1 VIVDPFDLRTVL
13 LRACR
18 DAGIEPETCVVWI
31 VDASRPEGATPIAY
45 LHPAGSVRHDTVQ
58 VFRAVGAERVHTF
71 EGSAHRMALWGHLP
85 GLPESALGPMLRHEL
100 AHAVRWE
107 QSGTSFYEAD
117 ARLRAAADGSTYA
130 QLPTEREANAAAA
143 AYARGSLS
151 QVDLAELATISELS
165 DLLAAE
171 APADVVGETLAL
183 LGETVVVGPERL
195 EHSGDGPVIE
205 LVAPV
210 FAARAGG
217 DR

>member
-45 LHPAGSVRHDTVQ
+45 LHPAGIVRDDTVQ
-58 VFRAVGAERVHTF
+58 VFRAVGAERVSRF
-71 EGSAHRMALWGHLP
+71 EASAHRLALWRHLP
-85 GLPESALGPMLRHEL
+85 GLPEPALGPMLRHEL

-107 QSGTSFYEAD
+107 ESGTAFYEAD
-117 ARLRAAADGSTYA
+117 ERLRAAVDGRTYA

-151 QVDLAELATISELS
+151 QVDLAALATIPELA

-183 LGETVVVGPERL
+183 LGEAAAVAPERL
-195 EHSGDGPVIE
+195 ERSEDGPVIE

-210 FAARAGG
+210 FAARAGA